1 MRNRIDEDILGFL
14 NQNGVAYELR
24 EHEPVYTSPQ
34 MTQYLGTTEEHI
46 AKSMVLKKADGGYVL
61 VVLPGLL
68 KIDFKRFAKTLDT
81 EKVSLAP
88 AAEAE
93 KIVRCSV
100 GSVHPFGNL
109 VNLTTYFDRHLL
121 SLEFVYFNPGL
132 HTKSIKISTE
142 DLVRLIKPAITDF
155 AKSN

>member
-1 MRNRIDEDILGFL
+1 M
-14 NQNGVAYELR
+14 A
-24 EHEPVYTSPQ
+24 
-34 MTQYLGTTEEHI
+34 QYLGTTEEHI
-46 AKSMVLKKADGGYVL
+46 AKSMVLKKNDGGYVL

-93 KIVRCSV
+93 RIVRCSV

-109 VNLTTYFDRHLL
+109 VNLTTYFERNLL
-121 SLEFVYFNPGL
+121 ALEFVYFNPGL
-132 HTKSIKISTE
+132 HTKSIKISTD